1 MRKLSYHDIRMSRPL
16 PWDVFDDAG
25 MLLLRKGYVIE
36 TETQVRGLVE
46 RGLYIVADNIAPV
59 PAAAAP
65 EPEVKFDP
73 FWLWDDIHSKL
84 VRVLR
89 DVENEE
95 FVEDRITGIALLINV
110 LTDKDPDAA
119 LGAILLKD
127 ALRYAYTHSLHV
139 AVMAAII
146 SKKLGWGDDERRDLV
161 CAALSMNVAMIALQT
176 QLLQQRTPLTPEQ
189 REAIDR
195 HSREGRELLLRKG
208 VRNQRW
214 LKAVEFHHQRLD
226 VPAQALANPDG
237 AAMSQLVRILDVFCA
252 KISPRAYR
260 QSMLPPVA
268 ARDIFVSERE
278 YNNPYLGPLI
288 KEVGI
293 YMPGTFIK
301 LENGEIALVV
311 RRGANVDTP
320 RAVALS
326 RSDGTPYMDTIRRDT
341 AKPEYA
347 VKGAIP
353 KEKVLHRVNL
363 ARFWGYAAQ

>member
-1 MRKLSYHDIRMSRPL
+1 MRKLSFSDIRLNRPL
-16 PWDVFDDAG
+16 PWDVFDDCG
-25 MLLLRKGYVIE
+25 TLLLRKGYVIE
-36 TETQVRGLVE
+36 TDTQVRGLVA
-46 RGLYIVADNIAPV
+46 RGLYIVAESAAPV
-59 PAAAAP
+59 APAP

-89 DVENEE
+89 DVET
-95 FVEDRITGIALLINV
+95 EDYVFDKVTGIALLVNV

-127 ALRYAYTHSLHV
+127 CLRYAYTHALHV
-139 AVMAAII
+139 AVMSAII
-146 SKKLGWGDDERRDLV
+146 SKKLGWSDDDRRDLV
-161 CAALSMNVAMIALQT
+161 CAALSMNIAMVALQT

-195 HSREGRELLLRKG
+195 HSTEGRELLLRKG

-214 LKAVEFHHQRLD
+214 LKTVELHHQRLE
-226 VPAQALANPDG
+226 VPNEAVTRPDG
-237 AAMSQLVRILDVFCA
+237 VAMSQLVRILDIFCA

-260 QSMLPPVA
+260 QAMLPPVA
-268 ARDIFVSERE
+268 AREIFVAERD
-278 YNNPYLGPLI
+278 YKNPFLGVLI

-311 RRGANVDTP
+311 RRGPNVDTP

-363 ARFWGYAAQ
+363 ARFWGYVH